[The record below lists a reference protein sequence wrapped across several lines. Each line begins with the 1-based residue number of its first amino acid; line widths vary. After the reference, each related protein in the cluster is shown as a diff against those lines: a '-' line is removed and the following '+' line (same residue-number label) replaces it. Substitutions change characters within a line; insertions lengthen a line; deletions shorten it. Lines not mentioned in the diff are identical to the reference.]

1 MHFGNPRETWNRY
14 PAKQATKMANP
25 PFTRQIS
32 WQTRL
37 LPWVCLLYN
46 NKIMLT
52 VKTANISVL
61 FTHFIYSLKV
71 ALILPLCL
79 RCSLLRR
86 GFNWLHSFAQRPRS
100 CSKIPYKIRHV
111 KCSVACEQA
120 LLAGYEMYLIVI
132 LNPKKS

>member
-1 MHFGNPRETWNRY
+1 MHFKQSNNALRKPQGNMESLSRKADDKNSARLL
-14 PAKQATKMANP
+14 ANP
-25 PFTRQIS
+25 PFTLGLR
-32 WQTRL
+32 
-37 LPWVCLLYN
+37 PVCLLYN

-86 GFNWLHSFAQRPRS
+86 GFNWLRSFAQRPRS

-120 LLAGYEMYLIVI
+120 LLAG
-132 LNPKKS
+132 